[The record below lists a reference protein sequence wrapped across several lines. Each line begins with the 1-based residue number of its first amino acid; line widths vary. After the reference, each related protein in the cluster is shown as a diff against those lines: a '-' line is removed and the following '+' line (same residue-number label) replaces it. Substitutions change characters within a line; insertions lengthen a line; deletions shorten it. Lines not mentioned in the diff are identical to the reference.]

1 MLDFLKNLFGG
12 GAAAAAS
19 YANLSPNEFGAKIA
33 ENTAAVILDVRTP
46 NEFSGGHL
54 PKAINANV
62 MGNDLTTKTAK
73 LDKSKPLFVYCQ
85 SGGRSARA
93 CKMLSDMGFTD
104 IYNMSGGISSWK
116 GRTVR

>member
-12 GAAAAAS
+12 GGAAAS

-62 MGNDLTTKTAK
+62 MGSDLTTKTAK